1 MKIRRNVVIAL
12 LLIAALCV
20 GIGYAA
26 LNDTIDFTG
35 KISYTPDF
43 QIVWGEANY
52 TDGLLTDVSGTDTD
66 KFTVSMDT
74 TNWVVGETK
83 TFTVTVKNASR
94 YGAENVAVQAL
105 TTTAVEDN
113 YTVTA
118 QVTGANTIAVGGTT
132 TVTVTVTMVSYP
144 TDTVTNAEFTFQV
157 YADQVA

>member
-1 MKIRRNVVIAL
+1 MKNRRNVVIAL
-12 LLIAALCV
+12 LLIAVLCV

-94 YGAENVAVQAL
+94 YDAENVTVQAL
-105 TTTAVEDN
+105 P
-113 YTVTA
+113 
-118 QVTGANTIAVGGTT
+118 GC
-132 TVTVTVTMVSYP
+132 
-144 TDTVTNAEFTFQV
+144 
-157 YADQVA
+157 

>member
-1 MKIRRNVVIAL
+1 MKNRRNVVIAL
-12 LLIAALCV
+12 LLIAVLCV

-43 QIVWGEANY
+43 QIVWGTA
-52 TDGLLTDVSGTDTD
+52 TDLDSILTNSEGTDTD
-66 KFTVSMDT
+66 KFTVSMNT
-74 TNWVVGETK
+74 SEWVVGETK

-94 YGAENVAVQAL
+94 YDAENVAVKAL

-118 QVTGANTIAVGGTT
+118 EVTGAYTIAVGGTT
-132 TVTVTVTMVSYP
+132 TVTVTVTMDSYP

>member
-1 MKIRRNVVIAL
+1 MKNRRNVVIAL
-12 LLIAALCV
+12 LLIAVLCV

-43 QIVWGEANY
+43 QIVWGEATY

-66 KFTVSMDT
+66 KFTVSMNT
-74 TNWVVGETK
+74 SEWVVDETK

-94 YGAENVAVQAL
+94 YDAENVAVQAL

-118 QVTGANTIAVGGTT
+118 QVTGADTIAVGGTT
-132 TVTVTVTMVSYP
+132 TVTVTVTMDSYP
-144 TDTVTNAEFTFQV
+144 ADTVTNAEFTFQV

>member
-1 MKIRRNVVIAL
+1 MKNRRNVVIAL
-12 LLIAALCV
+12 LLIAVLCV

-43 QIVWGEANY
+43 QIVWGTA
-52 TDGLLTDVSGTDTD
+52 TDLDSILTNSEGTDTD
-66 KFTVSMDT
+66 KFTVSMNT
-74 TNWVVGETK
+74 SEWVVGETK

-94 YGAENVAVQAL
+94 YVAENVAVQAL
-105 TTTAVEDN
+105 TTTAVEGN

-118 QVTGANTIAVGGTT
+118 DIDANTIAVDGTA
-132 TVTVTVTMVSYP
+132 TVTVTVTMDSYP
-144 TDTVTNAEFTFQV
+144 TDTVTDAEFTFQV